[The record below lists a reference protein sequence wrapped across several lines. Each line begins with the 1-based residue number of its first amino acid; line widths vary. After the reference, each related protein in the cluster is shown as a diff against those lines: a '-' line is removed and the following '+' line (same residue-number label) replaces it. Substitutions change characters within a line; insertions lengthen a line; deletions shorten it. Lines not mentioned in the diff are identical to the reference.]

1 MVQSK
6 RFHFIGIGGNVMHD
20 LAIALRQAGHTVTGS
35 DEEFAEGARARLLRY
50 NLLPEGVGWFP
61 ERINTGVQGVIIGM
75 RVNRDNPEMRKALD
89 LKLTI
94 YSFPD
99 FVYQFSKDKQRL
111 VVAGSSG
118 KTMITLLIMHVLNF
132 HKREFDYLVGTKV
145 TALENSVRL
154 SNAPLIIIEGQ
165 DVMASVLDPTPA
177 FLKYHHHIGVIS
189 GIEWQESDIYPTKDD
204 YTKQYG
210 LFEAATPRGG
220 VLIYFD
226 LGPVIAALSKMDRT
240 DVSYIPYKTHPSTHQ
255 NGHEFLV
262 TSEMGQQTLKITGK
276 HNLQNISAA
285 KEALK
290 KIGVNAEMFYQAIPS
305 FEGTSH

>member
-6 RFHFIGIGGNVMHD
+6 KFHFIAIGEKVMHD

-35 DEEFAEGARARLLRY
+35 DEEIGEGAKAKLLRH
-50 NLLPEGVGWFP
+50 NLLPESAGWFP
-61 ERINTGVQGVIIGM
+61 EKIYEGQSAIIGM
-75 RVNRDNPEMRKALD
+75 KVKRDNPELKKALD
-89 LKLTI
+89 LNLKI
-94 YSFPD
+94 FSFPD
-99 FVYQFSKDKQRL
+99 FIYQHSKDKQRL

-132 HKREFDYLVGTKV
+132 HKRKFDYLVGTQV
-145 TALENSVRL
+145 MALENSVRL

-165 DVMASVLDPTPA
+165 DLMASVLDPTPA

-189 GIEWQESDIYPTKDD
+189 GIEWQESETYPTKDD

-210 LFEAATPRGG
+210 RFEAATPKGG
-220 VLIYFD
+220 ILVYFD
-226 LGPVIAALSKMDRT
+226 LGPVIAALSKMDRS
-240 DVSYIPYKTHPSTHQ
+240 DVSYIPFKTHPSTYE

-262 TSEMGQQTLKITGK
+262 TSEKGLQPVKITGK

-290 KIGVNAEMFYQAIPS
+290 KIGVNADLFYQAIPS